1 MIHPQYNLTDTTSFL
16 QSEHFRINYALR
28 NPREGQGRGT
38 SGVSGTGGLIE
49 AYMKGLEML
58 YSELTSSP
66 MSRPESDRITEV
78 YVLDVASIF
87 PMMSASFTSED
98 QDGVPYIVLPCRTS
112 DPTCEAERQRALAT
126 AVHEA
131 THVFNYRKRPLS
143 SPYSAR
149 WGWFDEALA
158 VFMEMRL
165 ITDYRDHFRFL
176 GNWIEKPELSLDAP
190 AANYQAGQFLAYLAK
205 RLGIE
210 FVNRVWM
217 ESEERETP
225 IETITRLLSGGLKL
239 ASADPVESDLF
250 ASYCLESWFL
260 TDPAGL
266 MYAPDLYERYGERAI
281 TESFALRSGESV
293 GTSEDPKE
301 QDALDHLACRYYRF
315 YLNDG
320 IKKVNVELQSSDEAE
335 SFPLK
340 AELAIVS
347 RDNQLGQVIPLRSTP
362 NNRNILAAHVNHD
375 DPFKDDH
382 FILVVTNCGL
392 SQRFDDEK
400 RFTIK
405 ALAI

>member
-1 MIHPQYNLTDTTSFL
+1 MMRLQNNLTGTMSFL
-16 QSEHFRINYALR
+16 QSEHFRINYSLR

-49 AYMKGLEML
+49 AYKDGLEML
-58 YSELTSSP
+58 YRELTSSP
-66 MSRPESDRITEV
+66 MSRPELDQITEV
-78 YVLDVASIF
+78 HILDVASIF
-87 PMMSASFTSED
+87 PIMSASFTSED

-158 VFMEMRL
+158 VLMEMRL

-176 GNWIEKPELSLDAP
+176 GDWIEKPELSLDSP
-190 AANYQAGQFLAYLAK
+190 VANYQAGQFLAYLAK
-205 RLGIE
+205 RLGVE

-225 IETITRLLSGGLKL
+225 LETITRLLSAGPKF
-239 ASADPVESDLF
+239 ASADPDESDLF

-260 TDPAGL
+260 TDPASR

-281 TESFALRSGESV
+281 TESFVLRGCESV
-293 GTSEDPKE
+293 GTNERPEKKH
-301 QDALDHLACRYYRF
+301 ALDHLACRYYRF
-315 YLNDG
+315 YPKDG
-320 IKKVNVELQSSDEAE
+320 IKQLSVELHSFDEAGR
-335 SFPLK
+335 SPLK
-340 AELAIVS
+340 AELAVVTNEN
-347 RDNQLGQVIPLRSTP
+347 RLGRVIPLRPALDNT
-362 NNRNILAAHVNHD
+362 NILVAHVNQV
-375 DPFKDDH
+375 DPHEHDH
-382 FILVVTNCGL
+382 FILVVTNCGVNH
-392 SQRFDDEK
+392 RFDDEK
-400 RFTIK
+400 QFTIK